1 MARLDR
7 THKGAGYTKAVE
19 AACEG
24 FNILGDGM
32 VYRTSRRVCCP
43 WKKGRLSR
51 PAPLSRLRG

>member
-24 FNILGDGM
+24 FNIWGM
-32 VYRTSRRVCCP
+32 GWCTALPEEFVVRGRRAACLV
-43 WKKGRLSR
+43 RL
-51 PAPLSRLRG
+51 LSHD